1 MINFFSRNHKTQEKT
16 ASAVVAESA
25 VTPPAVVVEP
35 VLASPEEEWIWVEG
49 YKGVTKDMKGRNDF
63 EYILHKRYS
72 MPKEEVRCC
81 ASGYHFSLTLNDVF
95 KYYNV
100 CKGHRFFKVQALVK
114 KSDYEKYG
122 GLLFKSTVYADKL
135 ASTDYFDK
143 LAAASIV
150 LTEEVGVDEIIEEF
164 YKHRQG
170 IPIKLPKEY
179 NQKIID
185 LGYNEA
191 CYEYCTENL
200 VNAGYSPAFSYW
212 LARNGNVEKALALAA
227 EPELSM
233 DVKVLALMV
242 K

>member
-1 MINFFSRNHKTQEKT
+1 MISLFSRNRKTQEET
-16 ASAVVAESA
+16 A
-25 VTPPAVVVEP
+25 PAVVVEP
-35 VLASPEEEWIWVEG
+35 VVTPSNEEEWIWVEG

-72 MPKEEVRCC
+72 MPKEEVDCC
-81 ASGYHFSLTLNDVF
+81 ASGYHFSLTLHDVF

-114 KSDYEKYG
+114 KSDYAKYG
-122 GLLFKSTVYADKL
+122 VLLFKATVYADKL
-135 ASTDYFDK
+135 ASTDCFDK

-150 LTEEVGVDEIIEEF
+150 LTEEVGIDEIVEEF
-164 YKHRQG
+164 YKHRKG

-185 LGYNEA
+185 LGYTEA
-191 CYEYCTENL
+191 CCEYCAENL